1 MGTTESDLV
10 LFNNIKKSFKARQS
24 ACKVLHSQDGTQE
37 TYTVYDAP
45 YSARKVLCKITH
57 NKTNDSFE
65 IVVPDKSAPNDKFI
79 KLNGI
84 PTKSIEAFFYDDVA
98 SWYEIEPFIEF
109 LKNAIRQPDIQIRQR
124 RKPLEG
130 YRVFRNGQVFFS
142 IVKNKNGTY
151 VLSLPATETE
161 PATELDATRVPMDE
175 LCNIYDL
182 VELTYEVNKLCEKLY
197 EPNVNIIKEDDDD
210 ADIYIIANYMGD
222 VLFKISKN
230 GLGDISMT
238 VPVAQKNDDIVIDD
252 TVADVARIF
261 QIVEQRHK
269 DIMIDKYMAKNEYNM

>member
-1 MGTTESDLV
+1 MDTTASDLA
-10 LFNNIKKSFKARQS
+10 LFNNIKTTFKARQS
-24 ACKVLHSQDGTQE
+24 VCKVLHSQDGSQE

-45 YSARKVLCKITH
+45 YAAHKVLCKITH
-57 NKTNDSFE
+57 NKTDDSFE
-65 IVVPDKSAPNDKFI
+65 ICVPNKSAPNNKFT

-98 SWYEIEPFIEF
+98 SWYEIEPFLEF

-130 YRVFRNGQVFFS
+130 FRVFRNGKAFFS
-142 IVKNKNGTY
+142 IIKNKGGMY
-151 VLSLPATETE
+151 SLSLPATETE

-182 VELTYEVNKLCEKLY
+182 VELTHEVNKLCEKLY
-197 EPNVNIIKEDDDD
+197 EPNINIIKEDDDD
-210 ADIYIIANYMGD
+210 SDIYTVANYVGD
-222 VLFKISKN
+222 VLFEISKN

-238 VPVAQKNDDIVIDD
+238 VPVAGKGDDIVIDD

-269 DIMIDKYMAKNEYNM
+269 DILIDKYMAKNEYTM